1 MKITNERVNMFIS
14 HEVKLSDDLEATYF
28 ENFPT
33 VELFD
38 GEGTIYIGSE
48 AWPKLIEVLQI
59 ATEHRKKFLEEK
71 KNND

>member
-1 MKITNERVNMFIS
+1 MHIR
-14 HEVKLSDDLEATYF
+14 HEVELSEDLEATYY

-48 AWPKLIEVLQI
+48 AWPKLIEVLQK

-71 KNND
+71 NKND